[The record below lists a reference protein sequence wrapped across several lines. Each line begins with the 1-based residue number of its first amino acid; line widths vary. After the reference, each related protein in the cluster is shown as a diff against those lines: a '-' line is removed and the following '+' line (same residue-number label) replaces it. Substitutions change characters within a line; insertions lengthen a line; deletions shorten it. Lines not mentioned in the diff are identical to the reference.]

1 MAAAL
6 NNQRRSHTCTGLRV
20 GGPATRAGHRAGGG
34 GRAAGKSA
42 AGALHRPA
50 ALRCRCRRTSVLALA
65 GGQIVASE
73 AAGCRG
79 WTVTDGRDWRRAL
92 DG

>member
-1 MAAAL
+1 MHETA
-6 NNQRRSHTCTGLRV
+6 
-20 GGPATRAGHRAGGG
+20 G
-34 GRAAGKSA
+34 GRAGDKGGAQGRGRRAPGRQSA
-42 AGALHRPA
+42 AGPLHRPA
-50 ALRCRCRRTSVLALA
+50 ALRWRCRRTSVLALA

-79 WTVTDGRDWRRAL
+79 WTVTNGRDWRRAL